1 MKHTRNQSLRRRLRK
16 GFSLAEVLIALAIF
30 SVGLLS
36 IYGLFPLAMRAAN
49 QGETVFIAN
58 QLGQKEIEFL
68 RTLSWD
74 DLSMENTAISNRPA
88 TTMTTTIN
96 GATSTTTYNS
106 SIRIDPLPDDPNN
119 IKIAR
124 VQISW
129 NTSTPSG
136 SKFNHVDLETLFN
149 NPEQ

>member
-1 MKHTRNQSLRRRLRK
+1 MKCAFEKGSKHRIKK

-49 QGETVFIAN
+49 QGETIFIAN

-68 RTLSWD
+68 RMMSWD
-74 DLSMENTAISNRPA
+74 DLSMENQAIKVRPS
-88 TTMTTTIN
+88 TKMTTTIN
-96 GATSTTTYNS
+96 GVTSTNEYNS

-129 NTSTPSG
+129 ITYTPTG
-136 SKFNHVDLETLFN
+136 SKFNHVDLETMFN

>member
-1 MKHTRNQSLRRRLRK
+1 MKTASKKGSKHRIVK

-49 QGETVFIAN
+49 QGETIFIAN

-68 RTLSWD
+68 RMLSWD
-74 DLSMENTAISNRPA
+74 DLSMENQVINNRPS

-96 GATSTTTYNS
+96 GATSTTVYDS
-106 SIRIDPLPDDPNN
+106 SIRIDPLPDDPDN

-129 NTSTPSG
+129 VTSTPSG
-136 SKFNHVDLETLFN
+136 SKFSHVDLETMFN